1 MSSSSIL
8 PVSPSATTTDSG
20 PDACIS
26 SAAGVLCV
34 LDEPVPELQT
44 AALKQL
50 LTMVDDY
57 WTEIADYLP
66 QIESLYEDESFP
78 DRHLAALLAS
88 KVFFNLEEY
97 DEALRY
103 ALGAGKLLDITAR
116 GSDEYTDTIVSKAID
131 AYVRHRNK
139 GDEDVTVGD
148 KEGEEFDPR
157 IEELVKALLKDALMA
172 GDLKQGLGVALEAE
186 RLDWVEKFITDKES
200 QVAEMLLY
208 CKTSA
213 LELVDDRQFRGQ
225 VLELLIKIY
234 KTVPAGRDRD
244 WAGLAQCYFLLNR
257 PEEVAAMLRELL
269 DNHDKFGRL
278 MAMQIAFDL
287 ADSEAQQFC
296 QTVSACDKL
305 KVVEQPTGEASTEE
319 DVKVEENQETDK
331 KAECIANIK
340 KILAGDAQTD
350 LNLEFLYRNSATDL
364 LLLDAIKANQPDER
378 NSITHNAIV
387 LCHALMQC
395 GTTSD
400 TFLRANL
407 EWLGKAVYWAKFTAT
422 GSLGV
427 IHKGHL
433 RESKSILSTYLPA
446 AGGSSSG
453 AAAGGSGSQSPS
465 PYSEGGG
472 LYALGLIHANHH
484 TQEIV
489 SYLREM
495 LQQFSGS
502 EVHQV
507 GACLGL
513 GLTAMGSADPVVY
526 EDLKNTLFQDSAV
539 SGEAAGYGMGL
550 VMTGS
555 GDETAI
561 NDLLSYAKD
570 TSHEKIIRAC
580 GMALALIQFRR
591 EQEAEPIIEQMAN
604 DQDAILRYGAM
615 FMTGLAYC
623 GTSRSS
629 AIRRLLH
636 FSVSDVSDDVRRAAV
651 ISLGFVLCNSPQRLP
666 AVLRL
671 LSESYNPHVRYAV
684 CLAIGFACAGQADS
698 NPDAVKLLEPLLK
711 DRTDFV
717 RQGAVIGMGFLCMQT
732 SAAQANGV
740 ATKFRAE
747 LMKIAT
753 DRHQDVSVRFGAIV
767 AFGIMDCGGRNE
779 TASFF
784 SKAGTLRMGAAV
796 GFVLFAQMY
805 WYPLILCL
813 SLSFSPTALIGL
825 NEDMKMPK
833 MFAVQS
839 LAKPSQFAYS
849 PPTQPMAKADT
860 KKSTTS
866 VKLSTTNKAGKKSGT
881 VVTSKQAKPKQT
893 PAKTPA
899 DAASVTAT
907 AGGSVDQAS
916 EGSGPTPMD
925 VDKKPEE
932 EEATTRKTTTPEP
945 TEQTLY
951 NPSRVVPAQE
961 SSIRFY
967 QAGEMMPPRGARKEQ
982 QKVRYLPVLSDGSRR
997 SGFLM
1002 LDDLFPEEPEEI
1014 LTFADQTGEDK
1025 KSEEGG
1031 RGAKTTK
1038 EEKTSTETE
1047 SAEAKQDKKPDDA
1060 DSGSKPSSGEA
1071 KPPASFDLPDT
1082 F

>member
-1 MSSSSIL
+1 MSSSK
-8 PVSPSATTTDSG
+8 SPSTTT
-20 PDACIS
+20 CMS
-26 SAAGVLCV
+26 SAEGVLCV
-34 LDEPVPELQT
+34 LDEPVPELQIV
-44 AALKQL
+44 ALKQL
-50 LTMVDDY
+50 LSMVDDY

-66 QIESLYEDESFP
+66 QIESMYEDETFP

-103 ALGAGKLLDITAR
+103 ALGAGSLLDVTAR
-116 GSDEYTDTIVSKAID
+116 SADEYTDTIVSKAID
-131 AYVRHRNK
+131 AYVRHRNR
-139 GDEDVTVGD
+139 GDEDVTDGS
-148 KEGEEFDPR
+148 GEKQEDFDPR
-157 IEELVKALLKDALMA
+157 VETLVQTLMKDALEK
-172 GDLKQGLGVALEAE
+172 GDLKQGLGVALEAQ

-200 QVAEMLLY
+200 RVAEMLLY
-208 CKTSA
+208 CKTNA
-213 LELVDDRQFRGQ
+213 LEVVDDRHFRGK
-225 VLELLIKIY
+225 VLEMLIEIY

-257 PEEVAAMLRELL
+257 PEEVGAMLRELL

-296 QTVSACDKL
+296 QTVSACENL
-305 KVVEQPTGEASTEE
+305 KIPQEESKVEGGESQNGE
-319 DVKVEENQETDK
+319 DVKMEDAKEPSAEDK
-331 KAECIANIK
+331 KRECIANIK

-378 NSITHNAIV
+378 NSITHNGIV

-407 EWLGKAVYWAKFTAT
+407 EWLGKASYWAKFTAT

-433 RESKSILSTYLPA
+433 SESRSILSTYLPA
-446 AGGSSSG
+446 A
-453 AAAGGSGSQSPS
+453 AAGGAGASGGDAAGAQSPS

-484 TQEIV
+484 TTEIV

-555 GDETAI
+555 GDETAV

-591 EQEAEPIIEQMAN
+591 EQEAEPIIDQMAN
-604 DQDAILRYGAM
+604 DQDAILRYCAM

-651 ISLGFVLCNSPQRLP
+651 ISLGFVLCNSPHRLP
-666 AVLRL
+666 GVLRL

-740 ATKFRAE
+740 ATRFRAE

-796 GFVLFAQMY
+796 GFALFAQMY

-825 NEDMKMPK
+825 NEDMRMPK

-839 LAKPSQFAYS
+839 LAKPSQFAYP
-849 PPTQPMAKADT
+849 PPTQPTAKTDT
-860 KKSTTS
+860 KKSTVS
-866 VKLSTTNKAGKKSGT
+866 VKLSTAHKAGKKSTAATKG
-881 VVTSKQAKPKQT
+881 AKSKQT
-893 PAKTPA
+893 PPSTSEIAKPTEVS
-899 DAASVTAT
+899 SVAAT
-907 AGGSVDQAS
+907 AGGTTDQAS
-916 EGSGPTPMD
+916 EGSGAAPMD
-925 VDKKPEE
+925 VDKKTGEGKAE
-932 EEATTRKTTTPEP
+932 TTEA

-961 SSIRFY
+961 S
-967 QAGEMMPPRGARKEQ
+967 
-982 QKVRYLPVLSDGSRR
+982 
-997 SGFLM
+997 
-1002 LDDLFPEEPEEI
+1002 
-1014 LTFADQTGEDK
+1014 
-1025 KSEEGG
+1025 
-1031 RGAKTTK
+1031 
-1038 EEKTSTETE
+1038 
-1047 SAEAKQDKKPDDA
+1047 
-1060 DSGSKPSSGEA
+1060 
-1071 KPPASFDLPDT
+1071 
-1082 F
+1082 